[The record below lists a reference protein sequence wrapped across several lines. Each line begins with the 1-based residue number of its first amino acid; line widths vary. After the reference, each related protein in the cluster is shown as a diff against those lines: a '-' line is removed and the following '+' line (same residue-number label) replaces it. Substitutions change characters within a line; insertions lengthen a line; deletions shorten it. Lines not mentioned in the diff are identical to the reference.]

1 MCRRE
6 FPTDHLLPR
15 RSLQPRRRE
24 QNGETTSPSDA
35 TKTTAMSNQVYGR
48 SPRTIQRTENSHDT
62 RPIQEHFTTRAALQ
76 QPSEP
81 TNNVARGQRSTALG
95 LARKRTNQRTN
106 QRTNEATNQQTN
118 KPIQPIAN
126 QQRRRTK
133 RCEQT
138 NEAMRTN
145 ERKKS
150 THDRTKSTNEVN
162 NVNE

>member
-1 MCRRE
+1 
-6 FPTDHLLPR
+6 
-15 RSLQPRRRE
+15 
-24 QNGETTSPSDA
+24 
-35 TKTTAMSNQVYGR
+35 MSNQVYGR

-76 QPSEP
+76 QPNEP

-95 LARKRTNQRTN
+95 LARKRTNER
-106 QRTNEATNQQTN
+106 TNQQTN
-118 KPIQPIAN
+118 EPTN
-126 QQRRRTK
+126 QQTNPTNS
-133 RCEQT
+133 QPTTTT

-162 NVNE
+162 DVNE